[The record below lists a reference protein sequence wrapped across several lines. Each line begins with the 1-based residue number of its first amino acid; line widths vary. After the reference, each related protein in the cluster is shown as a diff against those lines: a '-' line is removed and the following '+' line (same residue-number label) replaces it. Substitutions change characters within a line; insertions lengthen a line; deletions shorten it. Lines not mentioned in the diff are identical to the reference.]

1 MKEKNLY
8 TLSAYLFILPAL
20 LLVSILLLLPMLQNL
35 YYSFF
40 KWDMIGKPEF
50 TGVKNYLGCFRDTN
64 FLRSFGNTVI
74 WVLSTL
80 FLPVFGGLI
89 IAIFIRGIKGEN
101 IFKSIIFFPL
111 AISFVSTGI
120 IWINMFTTNSGI
132 LNGFGSLLFGDRGK
146 IQWLTQVPLNTI
158 SMIIAWTWQQTGS
171 NMVLFLMGLTTI
183 PSDPIEASI
192 IDGATPWQ
200 TFRYV
205 TVPMLSPITTVVIG
219 QAMVNSFKTFDI
231 IYVITRGGPY
241 RSSETLAVTMYRES
255 FTMFRMG
262 YGAAIAVILSAIIIL
277 ISGSYVK
284 KQTGKDTLHY

>member
-1 MKEKNLY
+1 MKEKTRY
-8 TLSAYLFILPAL
+8 TMSSYLFILPAFLLVFVL
-20 LLVSILLLLPMLQNL
+20 LLIPMMQNI

-40 KWDMIGKPEF
+40 KWDLIGEPVF
-50 TGVKNYLGCFRDTN
+50 LGFQNYLGCFTDSN
-64 FLRSFGNTVI
+64 FLRSLANTII
-74 WVLSTL
+74 WVMATL
-80 FLPVFGGLI
+80 LLPVFGGLV
-89 IAIFIRGIKGEN
+89 IAIFIRGIKGEQ

-132 LNGFGSLLFGDRGK
+132 LNGITMLLFGENGK
-146 IQWLTQVPLNTI
+146 IQWLTQVPLNTL
-158 SMIIAWTWQQTGS
+158 SMIIAWTWQQTGT

-183 PSDPIEASI
+183 PADPVEASI
-192 IDGATPWQ
+192 IDGANPWQ
-200 TFRYV
+200 RFRYV
-205 TVPMLSPITTVVIG
+205 TFPMLSPITTVVIA

-255 FTMFRMG
+255 FSMFRMG
-262 YGAAIAVILSAIIIL
+262 YGASIAVILSVIIIL
-277 ISGSYVK
+277 ISGLYVQ